1 MNGLTEMLNSSHP
14 RNEFSCGEMMLDKYL
29 KEQANQDIKRKLST
43 CFILIDKTNGL
54 IQGYYTLSNNS
65 IPLDLI
71 PEKVKKQLPKSYT
84 SIPAT
89 LLGRLAVDLKYQGQ
103 GIGAILLI
111 DALKK
116 SYELTQ
122 LIGSFAV
129 VVDPLNKKA
138 EEFYAKYGFILLPDS
153 KKMFLAMKTI
163 SQLFED
169 ETSHQQ

>member
-43 CFILIDKTNGL
+43 CFILKDKTNGL

-71 PEKVKKQLPKSYT
+71 PENFKKQLPKSYS

-89 LLGRLAVDLKYQGQ
+89 LLGRLAVDINYQGQ
-103 GIGAILLI
+103 GIGTILLI

-138 EEFYAKYGFILLPDS
+138 EEFYAKFGFILLPDS

-169 ETSHQQ
+169 ETSHER